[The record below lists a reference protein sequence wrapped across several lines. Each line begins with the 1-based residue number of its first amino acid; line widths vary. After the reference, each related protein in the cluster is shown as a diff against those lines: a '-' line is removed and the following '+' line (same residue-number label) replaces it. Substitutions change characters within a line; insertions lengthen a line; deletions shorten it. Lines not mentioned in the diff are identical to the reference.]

1 MSQLSQL
8 EKETGLALG
17 GVGNAEP
24 RPALEGNCMVIS
36 GSGMKV
42 GVGVKA
48 NGSAS
53 SAGTAADSAGVAL
66 AGTGGG
72 AVKAGLGLD

>member
-1 MSQLSQL
+1 M
-8 EKETGLALG
+8 TLG

-24 RPALEGNCMVIS
+24 RPALEGNCMVID
-36 GSGMKV
+36 GSGINV

-48 NGSAS
+48 SGSP
-53 SAGTAADSAGVAL
+53 SAAGDAAVSAGVAL
-66 AGTGGG
+66 AGTGGD